1 MPLPDD
7 SLSLVQSMRTRSVG
21 NGCLVH
27 FVHADLF
34 GPRWYDPMF
43 ELACHAHI
51 GVFMEALLDQEDTV
65 RLELSCHFAP
75 DIPCDKDEVH
85 RLEDHPN
92 LWGPRMGT
100 A

>member
-1 MPLPDD
+1 MDVSDTSSTLTSSD
-7 SLSLVQSMRTRSVG
+7 SDG
-21 NGCLVH
+21 
-27 FVHADLF
+27 
-34 GPRWYDPMF
+34 YDPVL
-43 ELACHAHI
+43 ELACHAHV

-65 RLELSCHFAP
+65 RLALSCHFAP